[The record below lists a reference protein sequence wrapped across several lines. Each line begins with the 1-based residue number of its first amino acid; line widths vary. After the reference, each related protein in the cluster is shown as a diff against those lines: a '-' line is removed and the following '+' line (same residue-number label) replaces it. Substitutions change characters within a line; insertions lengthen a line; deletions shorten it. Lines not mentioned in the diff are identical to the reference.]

1 MGEKTTAANNN
12 QQLVCPV
19 DNVDTSQVVPDLGL
33 SRVIGCLIVQCDA
46 KPRGCQWEGELSEL
60 PTHRKKC
67 EFALPPPPQPLE
79 QDVVSL
85 IARLENRI
93 DVAEKAL
100 FSSEKEV
107 AHMGCLIKE
116 NKEEI
121 KALKLKDLEK
131 TKEIDELKNNDA
143 NKTKEINELKNNDV
157 TKTKEIDELKNNDAN
172 K

>member
-67 EFALPPPPQPLE
+67 EFALPPPPQPLK

-107 AHMGCLIKE
+107 AHMGHLIKE
-116 NKEEI
+116 NTEQ
-121 KALKLKDLEK
+121 LKHK
-131 TKEIDELKNNDA
+131 TKEIEELKKKDIIKTKEIEELKQKDIVKTKEIEELKNNLA
-143 NKTKEINELKNNDV
+143 
-157 TKTKEIDELKNNDAN
+157 
-172 K
+172 